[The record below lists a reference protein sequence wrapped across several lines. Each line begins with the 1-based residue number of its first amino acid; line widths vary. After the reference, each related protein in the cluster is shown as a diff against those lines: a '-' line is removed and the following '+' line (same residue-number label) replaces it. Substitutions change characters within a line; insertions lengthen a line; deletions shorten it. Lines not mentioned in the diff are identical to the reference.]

1 MKQVIFGKNFKKSMK
16 NVRSY
21 PEYKEKELDDAL
33 KTLASGGKLPENMRD
48 HDMVKQSREEL
59 QGCRVFHLRP
69 NLVVVYKMDKAVKTA
84 KLPCLKAAGVIVKE
98 H

>member
-69 NLVVVYKMDKAVKTA
+69 NLVVVYKMDKTTLEVLDIGKHNT
-84 KLPCLKAAGVIVKE
+84 LRLTSSL
-98 H
+98 